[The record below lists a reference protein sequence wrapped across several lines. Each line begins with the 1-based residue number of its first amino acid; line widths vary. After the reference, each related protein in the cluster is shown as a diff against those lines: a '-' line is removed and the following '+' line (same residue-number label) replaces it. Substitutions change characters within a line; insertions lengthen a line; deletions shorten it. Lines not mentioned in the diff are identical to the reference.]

1 MKLKRRLDSLFNQ
14 YFGKHV
20 KMEIN
25 NYEACDGI
33 VCGYNT
39 GNNSLIIS
47 PFNNNGW
54 DYGHKWDG
62 DFIHKDYIGSD
73 RTYYNTK
80 ANSKIVLL

>member
-1 MKLKRRLDSLFNQ
+1 MKLKRKSDLFNK

-25 NYEACDGI
+25 NYETCAGT

-39 GNNSLIIS
+39 SNNSLIIS

-54 DYGHKWDG
+54 DYGHKWNS
-62 DFIHKDYIGSD
+62 DFIHKDYIGY

-80 ANSKIVLL
+80 VNSKIVLL